1 MNTQQLSLPPQ
12 SDSSKAAMQEV
23 FTLKRRGEHELAR
36 NKANQLLVQF
46 PQCIASLHLNYQLA
60 MAESN
65 FTGAE
70 SHLSAAL
77 NILPDHPVLL
87 LGQAQLS
94 LSRYQYAAA
103 VKLAEKVAAIY
114 AGADTTFLAAISKII
129 MQAEQPALAI
139 PVYQRMLAV
148 EPDNTH
154 VKHQLALCHFFTN
167 QPQKAYTLLDE
178 VITKTPNNA
187 GAIHLRSALQTY
199 TDKHNHI
206 DNLKRLVTDAS
217 GQHPAIYYA
226 LAKELEDIADY
237 KESFAMLKQGAA
249 LMRKQLSYNEAAEL
263 KSIADIIKSTANITV
278 DSVAQDNSGPIFIV
292 GMPRTG
298 TTLVERVLTQHD
310 DVYSVGELSL
320 FPQLLASMAQQYL
333 TQHKS
338 VGSLHDAALQLDF
351 AELGRRYTAAV
362 AEISGGKSY
371 TLDKLP
377 VNFLYC
383 GFIKKAL
390 PNARIIHLS
399 RNAMDSCYAI
409 FKTLFINAYSF
420 SYDLDE
426 LANYYITYKNIMA
439 HWHEV
444 MPGMILDIHYED
456 MVNDAAETT
465 KRLVQWCGL
474 TYTPELLEFHKAD
487 SVSTTASAA
496 QVRKPIYTSSV
507 EKWRN
512 VETEL
517 AALQF
522 KLKQA
527 GVVV

>member
-1 MNTQQLSLPPQ
+1 VNTQQLSLPPQ
-12 SDSSKAAMQEV
+12 SDSSHAAMQEV
-23 FTLKRRGEHELAR
+23 IILKRKGEHQQAR
-36 NKANQLLVQF
+36 NKANQLLAQF
-46 PQCIASLHLNYQLA
+46 PQCITSLHLNYQLA
-60 MAESN
+60 MAETN
-65 FTGAE
+65 FIEAE
-70 SHLSAAL
+70 SYLKVAL
-77 NILPDHPVLL
+77 EIIPDHPVLL
-87 LGQAQLS
+87 LSQAQLS
-94 LSRYQYAAA
+94 LSQYQYAAA
-103 VKLAEKVAAIY
+103 VKLAAKAAAIY
-114 AGADTTFLAAISKII
+114 VGNNTAFLAAINKVV
-129 MQAEQPALAI
+129 MQAEQPGVAI
-139 PVYQRMLAV
+139 SVYQRMLAA

-154 VKHQLALCHFFTN
+154 FKHQLALCYFFTN
-167 QPQKAYTLLDE
+167 QLKKAYILLDE
-178 VITKTPNNA
+178 VIAQTPNNA

-199 TDKHNHI
+199 TTKHNHI
-206 DNLKRLVTDAS
+206 EDLKKLVTDLDS
-217 GQHPAIYYA
+217 QHPAIYYA

-249 LMRKQLSYNEAAEL
+249 LMRKQLSYDEVAEL
-263 KSIADIIKSTANITV
+263 KSIADIIKSTANIAV
-278 DSVAQDNSGPIFIV
+278 DSLVQDDSGPIFVV

-298 TTLVERVLTQHD
+298 TTLVERVLTQHE

-320 FPQLLASMAQQYL
+320 FPQLLASMAQQYMV
-333 TQHKS
+333 QHKS

-362 AEISGGKSY
+362 TEISGGKPY

-390 PNARIIHLS
+390 PNARIVHLS

-409 FKTLFINAYSF
+409 FKTLFINTYSF

-439 HWHEV
+439 HWHSV
-444 MPGMILDIHYED
+444 MPGAILDVHYED
-456 MVNDAAETT
+456 MVNEAAETT

-474 TYTPELLEFHKAD
+474 TYKPELLEFHKVD

-496 QVRKPIYTSSV
+496 QVRKPIYKSSV

-517 AALQF
+517 TALQF

-527 GVVV
+527 GVIF

>member
-1 MNTQQLSLPPQ
+1 M
-12 SDSSKAAMQEV
+12 
-23 FTLKRRGEHELAR
+23 
-36 NKANQLLVQF
+36 
-46 PQCIASLHLNYQLA
+46 
-60 MAESN
+60 
-65 FTGAE
+65 
-70 SHLSAAL
+70 
-77 NILPDHPVLL
+77 
-87 LGQAQLS
+87 
-94 LSRYQYAAA
+94 
-103 VKLAEKVAAIY
+103 
-114 AGADTTFLAAISKII
+114 
-129 MQAEQPALAI
+129 
-139 PVYQRMLAV
+139 
-148 EPDNTH
+148 
-154 VKHQLALCHFFTN
+154 
-167 QPQKAYTLLDE
+167 
-178 VITKTPNNA
+178 
-187 GAIHLRSALQTY
+187 RSALQTY

-226 LAKELEDIADY
+226 LAKELEDIADF

-263 KSIADIIKSTANITV
+263 KSIADIIKSTADIDV
-278 DSVAQDNSGPIFIV
+278 DSEAQDNSGPIFIV

-333 TQHKS
+333 AQHSS

-362 AEISGGKSY
+362 AEISGGKPY

-439 HWHEV
+439 HWHKV
-444 MPGMILDIHYED
+444 MPGVILDIHYED
-456 MVNDAAETT
+456 MVNDAPETT
-465 KRLVQWCGL
+465 RRLVQWCGL

-496 QVRKPIYTSSV
+496 QVRKPIYQSSV

-517 AALQF
+517 TALQL
-522 KLKQA
+522 KLQRA
-527 GVVV
+527 GVVF

>member
-12 SDSSKAAMQEV
+12 SDSSQAAIQEV
-23 FTLKRRGEHELAR
+23 IILKRKGEHEQAR
-36 NKANQLLVQF
+36 NKANQLLAQF

-65 FTGAE
+65 LIEAE
-70 SHLSAAL
+70 RYLRAAL
-77 NILPDHPVLL
+77 KLLPEHPVLL
-87 LGQAQLS
+87 LNQAQLS

-103 VKLAEKVAAIY
+103 VKLADKAVAIY
-114 AGADTTFLAAISKII
+114 AGNNTAFLAAISKVV
-129 MQAEQPALAI
+129 MQAEQPAVAI
-139 PVYQRMLAV
+139 SVYQRMLGI

-154 VKHQLALCHFFTN
+154 FKHQLALCYFFTN
-167 QPQKAYTLLDE
+167 QPQKAYILLEE
-178 VITKTPNNA
+178 VIANTPNNA

-199 TDKHNHI
+199 THDHNHI
-206 DNLKRLVTDAS
+206 KDLRKLVADKAS
-217 GQHPAIYYA
+217 QHPAIYYA
-226 LAKELEDIADY
+226 LAKELEDIASY

-263 KSIADIIKSTANITV
+263 KSIADIIKSTADIAV
-278 DSVAQDNSGPIFIV
+278 DSELQEDSGPIFIV

-298 TTLVERVLTQHD
+298 TTLVERVLTQHE

-320 FPQLLASMAQQYL
+320 FPQLLASMAQQYMS
-333 TQHKS
+333 QHNS
-338 VGSLHDAALQLDF
+338 VGSLHEAALQLDF

-362 AEISGGKSY
+362 AEISGGKTF

-390 PNARIIHLS
+390 PNARIVHLS

-439 HWHEV
+439 HWHSV
-444 MPGMILDIHYED
+444 MPGAILDVHYED

>member
-12 SDSSKAAMQEV
+12 SDSSQAGMQEV
-23 FTLKRRGEHELAR
+23 IILKRRGEHEQAR
-36 NKANQLLVQF
+36 NKANQLLAHF

-60 MAESN
+60 IADSN
-65 FTGAE
+65 FIEAE
-70 SHLSAAL
+70 GYLREAL
-77 NILPDHPVLL
+77 KILPEHPVLL
-87 LGQAQLS
+87 LNQAQLS

-103 VKLAEKVAAIY
+103 VKLADKAAAVY
-114 AGADTTFLAAISKII
+114 VGNNTVFLAAISKVV
-129 MQAEQPALAI
+129 MQAEQPAIAI
-139 PVYQRMLAV
+139 SVYQRMLAV

-154 VKHQLALCHFFTN
+154 FKHQLALCYFFTN
-167 QPQKAYTLLDE
+167 QPQKAYILLNE
-178 VITKTPNNA
+178 VIAKSPNNA

-199 TDKHNHI
+199 TNDHNHI
-206 DNLKRLVTDAS
+206 EDLRKFVADVAS
-217 GQHPAIYYA
+217 QHPAIYYA

-249 LMRKQLSYNEAAEL
+249 LMRKQLCYNEAAEL
-263 KSIADIIKSTANITV
+263 KSIADIIKSTTDIVV
-278 DSVAQDNSGPIFIV
+278 DSLVQESSGPIFIV

-298 TTLVERVLTQHD
+298 TTLVERVLTQHE
-310 DVYSVGELSL
+310 DVHSVGELSL
-320 FPQLLASMAQQYL
+320 FPQLLASMAQQYMA
-333 TQHKS
+333 QHKS
-338 VGSLHDAALQLDF
+338 VGSLHEAALKIDF
-351 AELGRRYTAAV
+351 AELGRRYTIAV
-362 AEISGGKSY
+362 AEISAGKPY

-377 VNFLYC
+377 INFLYC

-390 PNARIIHLS
+390 PNARIIHLC
-399 RNAMDSCYAI
+399 RNPMDSCYAI

-439 HWHEV
+439 HWHSV
-444 MPGMILDIHYED
+444 MPGAILDVHYEE
-456 MVNDAAETT
+456 MVNDAAKTT
-465 KRLVQWCGL
+465 QRLVQWCGL
-474 TYTPELLEFHKAD
+474 TYKSELLEFHKAD

-496 QVRKPIYTSSV
+496 QVRKPIYKSSV

-517 AALQF
+517 TALQF

-527 GVVV
+527 GVVF